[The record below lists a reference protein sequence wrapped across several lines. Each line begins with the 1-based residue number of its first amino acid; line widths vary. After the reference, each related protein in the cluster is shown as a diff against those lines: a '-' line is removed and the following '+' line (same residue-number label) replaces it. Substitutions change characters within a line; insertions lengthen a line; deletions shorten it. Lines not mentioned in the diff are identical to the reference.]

1 MDSPA
6 PQARALRPWL
16 APQDMPATARVEL
29 SSAAGYEEAR
39 TATDAELPA
48 LDSEAEGR

>member
-16 APQDMPATARVEL
+16 IPQEMPATARVEL
-29 SSAAGYEEAR
+29 SAAAGYEEAR
-39 TATDAELPA
+39 TITDAELPV
-48 LDSEAEGR
+48 LDGEAEAR